1 MAYDPKLGYDPNKD
15 YSLAIVNAGSDE
27 ERERLRQERQQLRVQ
42 PQRQERQRVQP
53 GRRPQP
59 RRAGRCKP
67 AGP

>member
-42 PQRQERQRVQP
+42 LLHMWMLLREW
-53 GRRPQP
+53 
-59 RRAGRCKP
+59 
-67 AGP
+67 